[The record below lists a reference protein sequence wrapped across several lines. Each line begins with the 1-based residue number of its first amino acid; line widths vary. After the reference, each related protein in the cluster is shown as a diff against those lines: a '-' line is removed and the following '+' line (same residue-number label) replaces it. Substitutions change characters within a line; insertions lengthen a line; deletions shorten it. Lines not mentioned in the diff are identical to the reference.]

1 MRIRV
6 FIILGMLL
14 AGLWLWT
21 IVSGPFFFVGLAFM
35 AIFTVI
41 TVGYSDTAILF
52 FLGAREIRNN
62 SEQGFF
68 EAASQEAY
76 KLEVVA
82 PNLYFYN
89 GSLERG
95 FVLQNRNSVSII
107 LSRKL
112 LDSCGSEEL
121 RAICFELLVQVKKGM
136 ATKRT
141 KTMFLLGFVAWTTH
155 AGFNLIFGLIKS
167 REIKKVIDWIVIYL
181 LHPWLDF
188 LFRLILGKSYF
199 TKLKEIIEDYPDE
212 QNLLQGVKMKLR
224 RPDFLTSLPSKKLVE
239 FGSIYKNSHYQN
251 ILVLEFLPHEWNYFL
266 VQEDEARVKK
276 A

>member
-6 FIILGMLL
+6 FIILTILL
-14 AGLWLWT
+14 AALWLWAVT
-21 IVSGPFFFVGLAFM
+21 SGGLL
-35 AIFTVI
+35 IFGLTLLAVFCVI
-41 TVGYSDTAILF
+41 SVGYSDTAILF

-76 KLEVVA
+76 KLEVQA

-95 FVLQNRNSVSII
+95 FVLQNRNTVSIV
-107 LSRKL
+107 LSKKL
-112 LDSCGSEEL
+112 LEACGPEEL

-136 ATKRT
+136 ASKRT
-141 KTMFLLGFVAWTTH
+141 KVMFLLGFISWTTH
-155 AGFNLIFGLIKS
+155 SAFQLLSGIIRSK
-167 REIKKVIDWIVIYL
+167 EIKKAIDWIVIYL

-188 LFRLILGKSYF
+188 LFKFMLGESYF
-199 TKLKEIIEDYPDE
+199 TKLAEFLKDYPQE
-212 QNLLQGVKMKLR
+212 SGLLQRVRMKLR
-224 RPDFLTSLPSKKLVE
+224 RPDFLASLPSKKLVE

-251 ILVLEFLPHEWNYFL
+251 ILALEFLPHEWNYL
-266 VQEDEARVKK
+266 LNQEDEIRAKK

>member
-21 IVSGPFFFVGLAFM
+21 VANGVGFFIGLALLGVF
-35 AIFTVI
+35 AVI
-41 TVGYSDTAILF
+41 TVGYSDTAVLF

-68 EAASQEAY
+68 EAATQEAY
-76 KLEVVA
+76 KLEVAA
-82 PNLYFYN
+82 PSLYFYN

-95 FVLQNRNSVSII
+95 FVLQNRNSVSIV
-107 LSRKL
+107 LSKKL
-112 LDSCGSEEL
+112 LDTCGSEEL

-136 ATKRT
+136 ASKRT
-141 KTMFLLGFVAWTTH
+141 KVMFFLGFVSWTTH
-155 AGFNLIFGLIKS
+155 AVFNLFFGLIKS
-167 REIKKVIDWIVIYL
+167 KEIKKVMDWIVIYL

-188 LFRLILGKSYF
+188 LFRLILGESYF
-199 TKLKEIIEDYPDE
+199 SKLKGIVEDYPE
-212 QNLLQGVKMKLR
+212 EWGQLQRAKMKLR

-251 ILVLEFLPHEWNYFL
+251 ILALEFLPHEWNYFL
-266 VQEDEARVKK
+266 VNEDEARAKK